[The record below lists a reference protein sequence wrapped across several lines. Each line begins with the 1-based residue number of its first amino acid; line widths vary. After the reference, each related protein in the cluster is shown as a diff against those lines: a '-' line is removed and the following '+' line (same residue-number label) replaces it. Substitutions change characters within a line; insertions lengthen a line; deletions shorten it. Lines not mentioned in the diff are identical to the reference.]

1 MWALGAPW
9 GLLALAGI
17 PAIVAIHW
25 FRRRAQP
32 QRVTGLFLWPAPVP
46 SAAAG
51 RRRERV
57 VSLPSLWCELVAV
70 LAFTWWLADLHPT
83 ADERSQQL
91 VVVLDD
97 RLRLQAVQPGGL
109 TAATRIQRELS
120 ARLAALRTADRV
132 TLICSGATPRILA
145 GPGATPA
152 AATQALAGWQPAATW
167 HELGPALALAQQ
179 LAALGGPV
187 AGGPAAGGPAAG
199 GPAAG
204 DSGQWL
210 VASDRQPDDLPNA
223 AGLLACGE
231 IVATTGLADVRWLRD
246 GAGERLVVRVAGTAA
261 ARPLILAHEGREIA
275 RLPAVG
281 PGTALIPLTGLAASA
296 IPAEIEVLLDGPDP
310 LPADDRVRVRRPPER
325 LVRVAEDVPAAIKP
339 QITQVLAAV
348 PGILPGGLN
357 PDLLI
362 TTSSAAVP
370 GTWRLRLAPAGGAA
384 ALGPF
389 LTRAGHPLCRDLDGS
404 GLLWVGG
411 VDTERI
417 TSEALL
423 SAGNQVLY
431 REQRRGRDRLLDLH
445 ADLQAG
451 TLVQHPLWPA
461 LIANLIETRRAFLPG
476 CAEATIPVGRN
487 TAVVLPTA
495 EQEVHLS
502 GPGTTAVT
510 LVADVDGQVL
520 LPAMERAGTWQLQ
533 LAGRPWL
540 TLEAVAL
547 DARQADFA
555 TAASSI
561 REPAAADD
569 VAAERRR
576 SPAERVLPLLA
587 AAAAILAAWAWARRG
602 R

>member
-1 MWALGAPW
+1 MWTLGAPW

-17 PAIVAIHW
+17 PAILAIHW
-25 FRRRAQP
+25 FRRRSQP
-32 QRVTGLFLWPAPVP
+32 LRVTGLFLWPAPAP
-46 SAAAG
+46 SAAGG

-57 VSLPSLWCELVAV
+57 VSLPSLWCELLAV

-83 ADERSQQL
+83 ADERGQQL

-97 RLRLQAVQPGGL
+97 RLRLQAAQPGGL

-120 ARLAALRTADRV
+120 ARFATLRAADRV
-132 TLICSGATPRILA
+132 TLIASGATPRILA

-152 AATQALAGWQPAATW
+152 AATQALANWQPAAAW
-167 HELGPALALAQQ
+167 HDLGPALALAQQ
-179 LAALGGPV
+179 LAALGSGSGS
-187 AGGPAAGGPAAG
+187 AG
-199 GPAAG
+199 
-204 DSGQWL
+204 GQWL
-210 VASDRQPDDLPNA
+210 VASDRQPDDLPPG

-261 ARPLILAHEGREIA
+261 ARPLILSHEGRDLA
-275 RLPAVG
+275 RLPSVG
-281 PGTALIPLTGLAASA
+281 PGTVLIPLNGAAASA
-296 IPAEIEVLLDGPDP
+296 LPAELDVVLDGPDP

-339 QITQVLAAV
+339 LITQVLAAV
-348 PGILPGGLN
+348 PGILPGGLT

-362 TTSSAAVP
+362 TTTSASGP
-370 GTWRLRLAPAGGAA
+370 GTWRLRLAPAGSAA

-404 GLLWVGG
+404 GMLWVGG
-411 VDTERI
+411 SDLGPI

-476 CAEATIPVGRN
+476 CAEATIPVGRS
-487 TAVVLPTA
+487 TTVVLPAA
-495 EQEVHLS
+495 EQEVQLS
-502 GPGTTAVT
+502 GPGATAVT
-510 LVADVDGQVL
+510 LVADADGQVL
-520 LPAMERAGTWQLQ
+520 LPALERAGSWQLH
-533 LAGRPWL
+533 LSGKPWL

-555 TAASSI
+555 AAVSSM
-561 REPAAADD
+561 RDPAAAEA
-569 VAAERRR
+569 VAVERRR
-576 SPAERVLPLLA
+576 SPAEWVLPLLA
-587 AAAAILAAWAWARRG
+587 AAAAMLAAWAWARRG

>member
-1 MWALGAPW
+1 MWTLGAPW

-17 PAIVAIHW
+17 PAILAIHW
-25 FRRRAQP
+25 FRRRSQP
-32 QRVTGLFLWPAPVP
+32 QPVTGLFLWPAPAP
-46 SAAAG
+46 SAAGG

-57 VSLPSLWCELVAV
+57 VSLPSLWCELLAV
-70 LAFTWWLADLHPT
+70 VAFTWWLADVHPT
-83 ADERSQQL
+83 ADERGQQL

-97 RLRLQAVQPGGL
+97 RLRLQAVQSSGL
-109 TAATRIQRELS
+109 TAAARIQRDLS
-120 ARLAALRTADRV
+120 ARFATLREADRV
-132 TLICSGATPRILA
+132 TLITSGATPRILA

-152 AATQALAGWQPAATW
+152 AATQALAGWQPAAAW
-167 HELGPALALAQQ
+167 HELGPALDLAQQ
-179 LAALGGPV
+179 LAALGG
-187 AGGPAAGGPAAG
+187 GG
-199 GPAAG
+199 
-204 DSGQWL
+204 GQWL
-210 VASDRQPDDLPNA
+210 IASDRQPDDLPNG

-231 IVATTGLADVRWLRD
+231 NVATTGLADVRWLRD

-261 ARPLILAHEGREIA
+261 ARPLILAHAGLEIA

-281 PGTALIPLTGLAASA
+281 PGTVLIPLAGSGASSVPEELDVA
-296 IPAEIEVLLDGPDP
+296 LDGPDP
-310 LPADDRVRVRRPPER
+310 LPADDRVRLRRPPER
-325 LVRVAEDVPAAIKP
+325 LVRVAEDVPAALTP
-339 QITQVLAAV
+339 LITQVLAAV
-348 PGILPGGLN
+348 PGILPGGLT

-362 TTSSAAVP
+362 TTSSAAGP

-411 VDTERI
+411 ANTGPI

-476 CAEATIPVGRN
+476 CAEATIPIGRS
-487 TAVVLPTA
+487 TPLVLPA
-495 EQEVHLS
+495 GEQEVLLS
-502 GPGTTAVT
+502 GPGATAVT
-510 LVADVDGQVL
+510 LVADADGQVL
-520 LPAMERAGTWQLQ
+520 LPALERAGSWQVQ

-555 TAASSI
+555 TAASST
-561 REPAAADD
+561 REPAAAEA
-569 VAAERRR
+569 VAVERRR
-576 SPAERVLPLLA
+576 SPAERVLPLLVA
-587 AAAAILAAWAWARRG
+587 AAALLAAWAWARRG